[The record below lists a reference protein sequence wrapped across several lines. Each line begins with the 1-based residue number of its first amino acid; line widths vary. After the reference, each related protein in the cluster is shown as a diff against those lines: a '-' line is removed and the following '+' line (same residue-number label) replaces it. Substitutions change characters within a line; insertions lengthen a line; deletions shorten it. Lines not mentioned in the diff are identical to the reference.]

1 MSTLFLSRE
10 QIDEFY
16 RCGFLVLRSLVN
28 EDLVE
33 ELLEEIRG
41 NLEPL
46 REPVEFE
53 ADVGYPG
60 APAGRESEG
69 GKTPRRLLQALR
81 RSEIFERVLDLS
93 SVKGALKDL
102 LGADSLLV
110 SRNHH
115 NCVMTKY
122 PGFSSETNW
131 HQDIRYWSF
140 ERPELISVWFSLGEE
155 NVKNGG
161 LRIIPGS
168 HKRNLSETRLDDR
181 KFLRTDLTE
190 NQRLIQQAEEV
201 KLSRGDVLFFHCKV
215 FHAAASNGTDLPKFS
230 PVFTVHTIDNEPSR
244 GTRSAELPGYSI
256 C

>member
-16 RCGFLVLRSLVN
+16 RYGFLILRSLVN

-69 GKTPRRLLQALR
+69 GKTPRRLLQALS

-93 SVKGALKDL
+93 NVKGALKDL
-102 LGADSLLV
+102 LRTDSLLV

-155 NVKNGG
+155 NLKNGG

-168 HKRNLSETRLDDR
+168 HKRNLSETRLDD
-181 KFLRTDLTE
+181 
-190 NQRLIQQAEEV
+190 
-201 KLSRGDVLFFHCKV
+201 
-215 FHAAASNGTDLPKFS
+215 
-230 PVFTVHTIDNEPSR
+230 
-244 GTRSAELPGYSI
+244 
-256 C
+256 

>member
-1 MSTLFLSRE
+1 MSTLFLNRE
-10 QIDEFY
+10 QIAEFS
-16 RCGFLVLRSLVN
+16 RSGFLVLRSLVD
-28 EDLVE
+28 EELVK
-33 ELLEEIRG
+33 ELLEEISA

-46 REPVEFE
+46 REPIEFE

-60 APAGRESEG
+60 APARRESKG
-69 GKTPRRLLQALR
+69 GKTPRRLLQALS
-81 RSEIFERVLDLS
+81 RSDIFERILGLS

-102 LGADSLLV
+102 LHTDCLLI

-155 NVKNGG
+155 NLKNGG

-168 HKRNLSETRLDDR
+168 HKRNLSEKRFDDR

-190 NQRLIQQAEEV
+190 NLQLIEQAENV

-215 FHAAASNGTDLPKFS
+215 FHAAGSNETDLPKFS
-230 PVFTVHTIDNEPSR
+230 PVFTVHTSDNEPLS
-244 GTRSAELPGYSI
+244 GTRSADLPSYTI
-256 C
+256 W

>member
-1 MSTLFLSRE
+1 MSTSFLSKK
-10 QIDEFY
+10 QIDEFR
-16 RCGFLVLRSLVN
+16 RCGFLVLSSLVN
-28 EDLVE
+28 DNLVE

-46 REPVEFE
+46 REPIEFE

-69 GKTPRRLLQALR
+69 GKTPRRLLQALS
-81 RSEIFERVLDLS
+81 RSEIFEKILGLS
-93 SVKGALKDL
+93 SVKGALRDL
-102 LGADSLLV
+102 LHTDRLLV

-140 ERPELISVWFSLGEE
+140 ERSELISVWFSLGEE
-155 NVKNGG
+155 NLKNGG

-168 HKRNLSETRLDDR
+168 HKRRLSETRFDDR
-181 KFLRTDLTE
+181 KFLRTDLPE
-190 NQRLIQQAEEV
+190 NQRLIDQAENV
-201 KLSRGDVLFFHCKV
+201 KLSGGDVLFFHCKV
-215 FHAAASNGTDLPKFS
+215 FHAAGSNETDSPKFS
-230 PVFTVHTIDNEPSR
+230 PVFTVHTSDNEPLS
-244 GTRSAELPGYSI
+244 GTRSADLPSYTI